1 MTGLFL
7 INILLALAWGAV
19 TGSFAEVNLLFGF
32 LLGTMALYLI
42 REQTGSDRYLRRFWL
57 IFVLA
62 MTFVYELVLSAVRVA
77 SIVLRPKIELKPG
90 IIAYPL
96 TVDRDFEIT
105 MLANLITLTPGTLS
119 VDVSDDRSTLYIH
132 CIDVP
137 DKQATIDDIKNSFE
151 RKILEAFR

>member
-32 LLGTMALYLI
+32 LLGTMALYII

-77 SIVLRPKIELKPG
+77 SIVLRPKIDLKPG

-96 TVDRDFEIT
+96 TVERDFEIT